1 MVIEYIR
8 YEIGSERTEEFTR
21 AYERASQSLRASPNC
36 LSYELSRCQEEPSS
50 FILRIQW
57 DSTSG
62 HLEGFRK
69 SAEFRPFFAAVQPF
83 IAAIREMRHYDQT
96 AVHWVR

>member
-8 YEIGSERTEEFTR
+8 YEISSERTDDFMR
-21 AYERASQSLRASPNC
+21 AYELAANSLRASSHS
-36 LSYELSRCQEEPSS
+36 LSYELSRCQEEASS

-69 SAEFRPFFAAVQPF
+69 SPEFKPFFAAVQPF
-83 IAAIREMRHYDQT
+83 IACIREMRHYDQT
-96 AVHWVR
+96 TIHWVR